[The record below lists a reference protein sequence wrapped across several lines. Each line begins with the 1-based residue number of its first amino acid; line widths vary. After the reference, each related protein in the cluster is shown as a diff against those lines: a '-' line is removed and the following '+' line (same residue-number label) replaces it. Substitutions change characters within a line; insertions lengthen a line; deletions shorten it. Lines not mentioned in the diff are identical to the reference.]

1 MASRG
6 LGVHLWVSS
15 TCNTAKYCFLCASR
29 AFPNFCQFL
38 AEKGEFS
45 PKIDK
50 ILHQMTSFCWNFAP
64 KKAQVFWIPHPM
76 TPFFLQNPTPDA
88 PYFHSPVGTY
98 PSLSY
103 SSTPGLAV
111 FFKMSSILFR
121 LPSLVE
127 SPRGVSQIWIGRGVI
142 FPKKG
147 THI

>member
-1 MASRG
+1 MKLGGVLFPLNQVHLANRG

-64 KKAQVFWIPHPM
+64 KKVPSV
-76 TPFFLQNPTPDA
+76 LDPTPKD
-88 PYFHSPVGTY
+88 PL
-98 PSLSY
+98 LSTKSY
-103 SSTPGLAV
+103 TGCPLFSFSGRHIPITFIFECPGACSI
-111 FFKMSSILFR
+111 FK
-121 LPSLVE
+121 
-127 SPRGVSQIWIGRGVI
+127 
-142 FPKKG
+142 
-147 THI
+147 